1 MPVHP
6 YSHYKL
12 ATLLDEEEEEDK
24 KKRYHLILSSA
35 AFIPLLRR
43 KRAFAS
49 SLTTLPGLLEVL
61 IPALVVG
68 TFGLLSLMVFFSSG
82 NNTSASMSD
91 IPASAATV
99 SILPMSITQ
108 QETYT
113 ITAVEGNPDT
123 AANQVY
129 AHTITTT
136 TAPVPVTVNATGQ
149 GTIASTSAHGTLT
162 VYNFDPNVANTF
174 SAGTMLSNTFP
185 TPIQMVLDA
194 DVYVPPPSA
203 GQFYATADVPATVM
217 PTGAIGNIPKEEN
230 PATGFKYTTTD
241 SSGYTVQVQNN
252 SPFTGGQDPQSYTY
266 VQQSDIDNAA
276 NTLIS
281 ENTPDAR
288 QALQGQV
295 QPNEQLIV
303 TQPCNSHSNAD
314 HSAGDQVSQVTV
326 MVSFTCTGEVYDQ
339 DGALKLAQNLLNRQE
354 QQLHPTYELVGTI
367 TTTMQTATL
376 TDPNS
381 GTVTMTIQAS
391 GTWVAQFDT
400 QSQQAL
406 AQSIAGMTKAEA
418 QAFLNN
424 QPGIQMASIQLQGR
438 NSDRLPTNPA
448 KITFTVLPT

>member
-6 YSHYKL
+6 YSHYRL
-12 ATLLDEEEEEDK
+12 AELLDEEEEDK

-49 SLTTLPGLLEVL
+49 SLATLPGLLEVL

-68 TFGLLSLMVFFSSG
+68 TFGLLSLMIFFSPG

-136 TAPVPVTVNATGQ
+136 TAPVSEMVNATGQ
-149 GTIASTSAHGTLT
+149 GQIPGTQATGSILLG
-162 VYNFDPNVANTF
+162 NGDLKNPLNL
-174 SAGTMLSNTFP
+174 SAGTILTNTQGCTAQGLQVSLDSN
-185 TPIQMVLDA
+185 
-194 DVYVPPPSA
+194 VYVPAYSGNGPWP
-203 GQFYATADVPATVM
+203 TTTVSIHVVQQGV
-217 PTGAIGNIPKEEN
+217 TGNIQDCNSTDHAFLNLTYTFEAYN
-230 PATGFKYTTTD
+230 LSGGF
-241 SSGYTVQVQNN
+241 N
-252 SPFTGGQDPQSYTY
+252 GGTDPQSYTY
-266 VQQSDIDNAA
+266 VQQSDIDNATNA
-276 NTLIS
+276 LIS
-281 ENTPDAR
+281 ANTPDAR

-295 QPNEQLIV
+295 QPNEQLIGAP
-303 TQPCNSHSNAD
+303 QCNPNSNAD

-326 MVSFTCTGEVYDQ
+326 TVSFTCTGEVYDQ
-339 DGALKLAQNLLNRQE
+339 DGALKLAQNLLNQQE

-391 GTWVAQFDT
+391 GTWVAHFDT
-400 QSQQAL
+400 QSEQAL
-406 AQSIAGMTKAEA
+406 ALSIAGKTKAEA
-418 QAFLNN
+418 QAFLNS
-424 QPGIQMASIQLQGR
+424 QPGIQMASIQLQGG
-438 NSDRLPTNPA
+438 NSDRLPTDPA
-448 KITFTVLPT
+448 KIIFTVSPT